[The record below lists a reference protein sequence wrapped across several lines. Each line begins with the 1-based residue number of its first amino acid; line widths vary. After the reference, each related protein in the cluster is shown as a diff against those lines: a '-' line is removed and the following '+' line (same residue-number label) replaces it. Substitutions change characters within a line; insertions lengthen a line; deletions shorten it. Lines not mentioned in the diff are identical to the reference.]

1 MKKTAKLSI
10 VAATILAALVGVTAC
25 SSSSSPNSTAV
36 AQSITEQVS
45 KKLKAAE
52 AYPLAQMND
61 STELANLREKLLR
74 MNDPHK
80 IGYLYEL
87 TQTGQVLAQYT
98 VKGKVTS
105 TQSQMLNTNYAETPC
120 PNCTGGGAAT
130 TVDSM
135 GDDGSYGQN
144 EGGQN
149 GIFFFTTSGVLVEY
163 DGLWTYSDAP
173 LNLTSKPLIVV
184 DDTQKPTSTAGQLK

>member
-1 MKKTAKLSI
+1 MQKTKFAI
-10 VAATILAALVGVTAC
+10 IATSALAALVGVTAC
-25 SSSSSPNSTAV
+25 TGMQQSSTA
-36 AQSITEQVS
+36 QGQQTTEDYA
-45 KKLKAAE
+45 KKFTTAE
-52 AYPLAQMND
+52 PYPLAQVND
-61 STELANLREKLLR
+61 SSERANLREKLLR

-87 TQTGQVLAQYT
+87 TQTGQVIAQYT

-105 TQSQMLNTNYAETPC
+105 TQSQLTNTQLTQT
-120 PNCTGGGAAT
+120 TGSSGIT

-135 GDDGSYGQN
+135 GDDGSYGPN

-149 GIFFFTTSGVLVEY
+149 GIFFFTTSGVMVEY
-163 DGLWTYSDAP
+163 NGLWQYSDAP

-184 DDTQKPTSTAGQLK
+184 DDTQKPSSNAGQLK